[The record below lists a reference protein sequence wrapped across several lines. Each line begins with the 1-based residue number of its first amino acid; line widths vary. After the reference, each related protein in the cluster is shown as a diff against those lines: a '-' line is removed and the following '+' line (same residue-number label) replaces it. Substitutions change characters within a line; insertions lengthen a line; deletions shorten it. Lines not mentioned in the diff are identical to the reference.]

1 MTEKKKNDRYSEAG
15 VDIDAGNRFVE
26 LIKPIVAKTFKSNV
40 ITDIGGFAGLFS
52 LQSQDMKNPVLVSS
66 TDGVGTKLKIAFL
79 MDKHDT
85 IGIDLVA
92 MCVNDIVVQGAS
104 PLFMLDYI
112 SMSRL
117 DINKCVDIVKGI
129 SAGCIEANCSLIGGE
144 TAEMPGFYAEGEAR
158 SPSCHR
164 RYPAR

>member
-1 MTEKKKNDRYSEAG
+1 MTTKKKKDRYSEAG
-15 VDIDAGNRFVE
+15 VDIDAGNRFVK

-52 LQSQDMKNPVLVSS
+52 LQSQDMKNPILVAS

-85 IGIDLVA
+85 IGMDLVA
-92 MCVNDIVVQGAS
+92 MCVNDIIVQGAS

-112 SMSRL
+112 SMSKL
-117 DINKCVDIVKGI
+117 DVNKCVDIVKGI
-129 SAGCIEANCSLIGGE
+129 SAD
-144 TAEMPGFYAEGEAR
+144 AR
-158 SPSCHR
+158 VLCR
-164 RYPAR
+164 RGV